1 MYILFIFIIQFSA
14 QSFIQFIPNYHKNSI
29 ITNNNLSNNDFIIND
44 LKRQLNEEKIK
55 NQNLINENNILK
67 NNINNLN
74 NNINNLNNQITNYI
88 NQIQLLQNQINN
100 YQNNYQNNLNNNSS
114 NNNYITSIKPGEKIF
129 CVNFVS
135 MGFQDIINYSLVC
148 KNTDLFVRL
157 EEKLNNDYVQL
168 KDKETYFMAN
178 GRRIKRFKTLDE
190 NQIKSNDVINFFLI
204 DNEN

>member
-14 QSFIQFIPNYHKNSI
+14 QSFIQFIPNYHKIPFINY
-29 ITNNNLSNNDFIIND
+29 NNLSNNDFIIND

-74 NNINNLNNQITNYI
+74 NQITNYI
-88 NQIQLLQNQINN
+88 NQIQFLQNQIKN
-100 YQNNYQNNLNNNSS
+100 YQNNYQNNLNNNSN
-114 NNNYITSIKPGEKIF
+114 NNNYNNYINAESVRPGEKIF
-129 CVNFVS
+129 AVNFVS
-135 MGFQDIINYSLVC
+135 MGFQDIGHYSLVC

-157 EEKLNNDYVQL
+157 EEKLNNDYTQL
-168 KDKETYFMAN
+168 KDKETYFMVN

-190 NQIKSNDVINFFLI
+190 NQIKSNDVINLFLI
-204 DNEN
+204 DDEN